1 MFTLPCSL
9 KYSSVNESVLH
20 FHCRLK
26 LLLACFP
33 FAFVQVSLWKE
44 SLEGQWV
51 CVSDVYRGQGQE
63 TQWCFCHFLA
73 LWLEKKNILDSKK
86 NYVQGVKY
94 VLPLYTYSVQ
104 HRQNLL
110 HWRIGLWCS
119 WARMRVLLFD
129 CVCRNRSV
137 LTLNYVS
144 FCAKCTCSGCD
155 QMRNISVCLVWVLN
169 NNIINLLPFSQLL
182 RRSIKVV
189 INF

>member
-1 MFTLPCSL
+1 MSTLSCSL

-73 LWLEKKNILDSKK
+73 LWTEKKNILDSKK
-86 NYVQGVKY
+86 NYVQSVKY
-94 VLPLYTYSVQ
+94 VLPRYTYSVQ
-104 HRQNLL
+104 HRQ
-110 HWRIGLWCS
+110 I
-119 WARMRVLLFD
+119 
-129 CVCRNRSV
+129 
-137 LTLNYVS
+137 YYIE
-144 FCAKCTCSGCD
+144 K
-155 QMRNISVCLVWVLN
+155 
-169 NNIINLLPFSQLL
+169 
-182 RRSIKVV
+182 
-189 INF
+189 

>member
-73 LWLEKKNILDSKK
+73 LWTEKEKHFRQQEELCTECKICLTS
-86 NYVQGVKY
+86 
-94 VLPLYTYSVQ
+94 LYLQCTTQ
-104 HRQNLL
+104 TNLL
-110 HWRIGLWCS
+110 HWKIGLWCS
-119 WARMRVLLFD
+119 LA
-129 CVCRNRSV
+129 
-137 LTLNYVS
+137 S
-144 FCAKCTCSGCD
+144 FA
-155 QMRNISVCLVWVLN
+155 VWLHVQKQERTYIELR
-169 NNIINLLPFSQLL
+169 FLL
-182 RRSIKVV
+182 RRMYMQWLCSNAK
-189 INF
+189 NQCLFSLRP

>member
-1 MFTLPCSL
+1 MSTLSCSL

-20 FHCRLK
+20 SHCRLK

-63 TQWCFCHFLA
+63 TQWSLSFLG
-73 LWLEKKNILDSKK
+73 LMGKKKNILDRKK

-119 WARMRVLLFD
+119 LARMRVLLFD
-129 CVCRNRSV
+129 CMWKNRSV
-137 LTLNYVS
+137 LTSNYVS

>member
-63 TQWCFCHFLA
+63 TQWSLSFLG
-73 LWLEKKNILDSKK
+73 LMGKKKKNFRSQEELCTGCKICLTSLYLQCTTQTKFITLKNRFVVFSGPNASFAVWLHVKK
-86 NYVQGVKY
+86 QER
-94 VLPLYTYSVQ
+94 TYIE
-104 HRQNLL
+104 L
-110 HWRIGLWCS
+110 C
-119 WARMRVLLFD
+119 F
-129 CVCRNRSV
+129 
-137 LTLNYVS
+137 
-144 FCAKCTCSGCD
+144 
-155 QMRNISVCLVWVLN
+155 
-169 NNIINLLPFSQLL
+169 LL
-182 RRSIKVV
+182 RKMYMQWMWSNAKHQCL
-189 INF
+189 FSLSP